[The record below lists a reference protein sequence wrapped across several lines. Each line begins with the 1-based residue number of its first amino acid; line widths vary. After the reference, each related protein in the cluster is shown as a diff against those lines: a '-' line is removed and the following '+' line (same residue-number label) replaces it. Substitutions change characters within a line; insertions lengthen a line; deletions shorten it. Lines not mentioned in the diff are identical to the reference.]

1 MVPGSRRSVR
11 LMLVLILAASAVA
24 IAACGSDDEKSS
36 PGASSERDQKVEE
49 AFLTGMAHHHETA
62 IEMAR
67 IAQKRGKDPFVTKL
81 GDDIEMTQEREIVQ
95 MKTIHERLFKS
106 ALKPDPGAH
115 DGLGLSAE
123 EAGMTHTEDTN
134 KMLEAANPFDRAFVD
149 EMVPHHL
156 GAIKMAKVVLE
167 STDDAALTKLAN
179 GIITTQQREVAD
191 MNSFRTKEFGGPVP
205 KSSGSKAPK
214 EEHGGGHSG

>member
-1 MVPGSRRSVR
+1 
-11 LMLVLILAASAVA
+11 
-24 IAACGSDDEKSS
+24 
-36 PGASSERDQKVEE
+36 
-49 AFLTGMAHHHETA
+49 
-62 IEMAR
+62 
-67 IAQKRGKDPFVTKL
+67 
-81 GDDIEMTQEREIVQ
+81 
-95 MKTIHERLFKS
+95 MKKIYERLLKG

-156 GAIKMAKVVLE
+156 GAIKMAKIVLE
-167 STDDAALTKLAN
+167 STDDAALKDLAN
-179 GIITTQQREVAD
+179 GIVKTQETEVEA

-205 KSSGSKAPK
+205 AGSGSKAPD